1 MTTRD
6 REWRKHQK
14 IYYQI
19 WSCDFSPKS
28 STKCSCISIHTVLA
42 KYCMN
47 SLLVTSVL
55 HTDCSSGSGA
65 YWWSKHQ
72 PSPIKPIRCESCSC
86 NCLLSTCRSMINRRL
101 LWKQRCICFYFTGYY
116 TFTNFY
122 FVSSCW
128 TILGLVLW
136 YTAFPPSAGF
146 LTEKCAY
153 VCVCYV
159 PKGENHLQAVLS
171 DLRSQWECMP
181 AVYGDR
187 AWPQLKT

>member
-1 MTTRD
+1 
-6 REWRKHQK
+6 
-14 IYYQI
+14 
-19 WSCDFSPKS
+19 
-28 STKCSCISIHTVLA
+28 
-42 KYCMN
+42 MN

-116 TFTNFY
+116 TFTTFY

>member
-1 MTTRD
+1 MLLYINSYSP
-6 REWRKHQK
+6 RKVLYEFITSNLSAPHWLF
-14 IYYQI
+14 I
-19 WSCDFSPKS
+19 WLW
-28 STKCSCISIHTVLA
+28 SIL
-42 KYCMN
+42 M
-47 SLLVTSVL
+47 
-55 HTDCSSGSGA
+55 
-65 YWWSKHQ
+65 
-72 PSPIKPIRCESCSC
+72 IKTPAFAACSC

-116 TFTNFY
+116 TFTTFY